1 MSEISRVALFGKLG
15 PIAYKAVE
23 GATVFCKLR
32 GNPYVELVHWIHQIM
47 QHDDTDLHR
56 IIRRFELNP
65 SKLAA
70 DMTAALDRLA
80 ASLAKE
86 IADIRDDLLTQIDGL
101 TAESQAAKA
110 ALAAK
115 VAELDNAVARVE
127 SFSDE
132 LDANDA
138 PAPTDPET
146 PADPEQPEE
155 PVDPEPGDGEPTDPE
170 TPANPE
176 QPSEPQPEP
185 EQPVD
190 PDAPVQ

>member
-1 MSEISRVALFGKLG
+1 MANQHTLTIQLSQ
-15 PIAYKAVE
+15 
-23 GATVFCKLR
+23 ATERQL
-32 GNPYVELVHWIHQIM
+32 LVHIASRMENHM
-47 QHDDTDLHR
+47 
-56 IIRRFELNP
+56 
-65 SKLAA
+65 A

-101 TAESQAAKA
+101 TAESQAAKD

-185 EQPVD
+185 DQPVD
-190 PDAPVQ
+190 PNAPVQ

>member
-1 MSEISRVALFGKLG
+1 MANQHTLTIPLSQ
-15 PIAYKAVE
+15 
-23 GATVFCKLR
+23 ATERQL
-32 GNPYVELVHWIHQIM
+32 LVHIASRMETHM
-47 QHDDTDLHR
+47 
-56 IIRRFELNP
+56 
-65 SKLAA
+65 A

-101 TAESQAAKA
+101 TAESQAAKD

-155 PVDPEPGDGEPTDPE
+155 PVDPEPGDGEPTGPE

-185 EQPVD
+185 EQPAD

>member
-1 MSEISRVALFGKLG
+1 MVNQHTLTIQLSQ
-15 PIAYKAVE
+15 
-23 GATVFCKLR
+23 ATERQL
-32 GNPYVELVHWIHQIM
+32 LVHVASLMETHM
-47 QHDDTDLHR
+47 
-56 IIRRFELNP
+56 
-65 SKLAA
+65 A

-127 SFSDE
+127 SMASE

>member
-1 MSEISRVALFGKLG
+1 MANQHTLTIPLSQ
-15 PIAYKAVE
+15 
-23 GATVFCKLR
+23 ATERQL
-32 GNPYVELVHWIHQIM
+32 LVHIASRMENHM
-47 QHDDTDLHR
+47 
-56 IIRRFELNP
+56 
-65 SKLAA
+65 A

-115 VAELDNAVARVE
+115 VAELDGAVQRVE
-127 SFSDE
+127 SMASE

-138 PAPTDPET
+138 PAPTGPDTPVDPDPVGPT
-146 PADPEQPEE
+146 DPEQPVDAQ
-155 PVDPEPGDGEPTDPE
+155 PVEPE
-170 TPANPE
+170 TPANPD
-176 QPSEPQPEP
+176 QPIEPQPD
-185 EQPVD
+185 QPVD

>member
-1 MSEISRVALFGKLG
+1 MANQHTLTIQLSQ
-15 PIAYKAVE
+15 
-23 GATVFCKLR
+23 ATERQL
-32 GNPYVELVHWIHQIM
+32 LVHIASRMENHM
-47 QHDDTDLHR
+47 
-56 IIRRFELNP
+56 
-65 SKLAA
+65 A

-101 TAESQAAKA
+101 TAESQAAKD

-155 PVDPEPGDGEPTDPE
+155 PVDPEPGDGEPTAPE

-190 PDAPVQ
+190 PDAPIQ

>member
-1 MSEISRVALFGKLG
+1 MANQHTLTIRLSQ
-15 PIAYKAVE
+15 
-23 GATVFCKLR
+23 ATERQL
-32 GNPYVELVHWIHQIM
+32 LVHIASRMETHM
-47 QHDDTDLHR
+47 
-56 IIRRFELNP
+56 
-65 SKLAA
+65 A

-101 TAESQAAKA
+101 TAESQAAKD

-155 PVDPEPGDGEPTDPE
+155 PVDPEPGDGEPGDGEPTD
-170 TPANPE
+170 PE

-190 PDAPVQ
+190 PDAPIQ

>member
-1 MSEISRVALFGKLG
+1 MANQHTLTIPLSQ
-15 PIAYKAVE
+15 
-23 GATVFCKLR
+23 ATERQL
-32 GNPYVELVHWIHQIM
+32 LVHIASRMETHM
-47 QHDDTDLHR
+47 
-56 IIRRFELNP
+56 
-65 SKLAA
+65 A

-101 TAESQAAKA
+101 TAESQAAKD

-138 PAPTDPET
+138 PA

-185 EQPVD
+185 
-190 PDAPVQ
+190 DAPVQ

>member
-1 MSEISRVALFGKLG
+1 MANQHTLTIPLSQ
-15 PIAYKAVE
+15 
-23 GATVFCKLR
+23 ATERQL
-32 GNPYVELVHWIHQIM
+32 LVHIASRMENHM
-47 QHDDTDLHR
+47 
-56 IIRRFELNP
+56 
-65 SKLAA
+65 A

-101 TAESQAAKA
+101 TAESQAAKD

-185 EQPVD
+185 EQPVG

>member
-1 MSEISRVALFGKLG
+1 MANQHTLTIPLSQ
-15 PIAYKAVE
+15 
-23 GATVFCKLR
+23 ATERQL
-32 GNPYVELVHWIHQIM
+32 LVHIASRMENHM
-47 QHDDTDLHR
+47 
-56 IIRRFELNP
+56 
-65 SKLAA
+65 A

-101 TAESQAAKA
+101 TAESQAAKD

-138 PAPTDPET
+138 PAP
-146 PADPEQPEE
+146 AGPEQPEE

>member
-1 MSEISRVALFGKLG
+1 MANQHTLTIQLSQ
-15 PIAYKAVE
+15 
-23 GATVFCKLR
+23 ATERQL
-32 GNPYVELVHWIHQIM
+32 LVHIASRMETHM
-47 QHDDTDLHR
+47 
-56 IIRRFELNP
+56 
-65 SKLAA
+65 A

-86 IADIRDDLLTQIDGL
+86 IADIRDELLTQIDGL
-101 TAESQAAKA
+101 TAESQAAKD

-170 TPANPE
+170 
-176 QPSEPQPEP
+176 QPSEPQPDP

-190 PDAPVQ
+190 PDVPVQ

>member
-1 MSEISRVALFGKLG
+1 MANQHTLTIRLSQ
-15 PIAYKAVE
+15 
-23 GATVFCKLR
+23 ATERQL
-32 GNPYVELVHWIHQIM
+32 LVHIASRMETHM
-47 QHDDTDLHR
+47 
-56 IIRRFELNP
+56 
-65 SKLAA
+65 A

-86 IADIRDDLLTQIDGL
+86 IADIRDELLTQIDGL
-101 TAESQAAKA
+101 TAESQAAKS

-115 VAELDNAVARVE
+115 VAELDGAVQRVE
-127 SFSDE
+127 SMASE

-176 QPSEPQPEP
+176 QHSEPQPEP

>member
-1 MSEISRVALFGKLG
+1 MANQHTLTIQLSQ
-15 PIAYKAVE
+15 
-23 GATVFCKLR
+23 ATQRQL
-32 GNPYVELVHWIHQIM
+32 LVHIASRMENHM
-47 QHDDTDLHR
+47 
-56 IIRRFELNP
+56 
-65 SKLAA
+65 A

-101 TAESQAAKA
+101 TAESQAAKD

-190 PDAPVQ
+190 PNAPVQ

>member
-1 MSEISRVALFGKLG
+1 MANQHTLTLPLSQ
-15 PIAYKAVE
+15 
-23 GATVFCKLR
+23 ATERQL
-32 GNPYVELVHWIHQIM
+32 LVHIASRTENHM
-47 QHDDTDLHR
+47 
-56 IIRRFELNP
+56 
-65 SKLAA
+65 A

-101 TAESQAAKA
+101 TAESQAAKD

>member
-1 MSEISRVALFGKLG
+1 MANQHTLTIHLSQ
-15 PIAYKAVE
+15 
-23 GATVFCKLR
+23 ATERQL
-32 GNPYVELVHWIHQIM
+32 LVHIASRMENHM
-47 QHDDTDLHR
+47 
-56 IIRRFELNP
+56 
-65 SKLAA
+65 A

-101 TAESQAAKA
+101 TAESQAAKD

-185 EQPVD
+185 EQPAD

>member
-1 MSEISRVALFGKLG
+1 MANQHTLTIQLSQ
-15 PIAYKAVE
+15 
-23 GATVFCKLR
+23 ATERQL
-32 GNPYVELVHWIHQIM
+32 LVHIASRMENHM
-47 QHDDTDLHR
+47 
-56 IIRRFELNP
+56 
-65 SKLAA
+65 A

-101 TAESQAAKA
+101 TAESQAAKD

-185 EQPVD
+185 EQPVG

>member
-1 MSEISRVALFGKLG
+1 MANQHTLTIQLSQ
-15 PIAYKAVE
+15 
-23 GATVFCKLR
+23 ATERQL
-32 GNPYVELVHWIHQIM
+32 LVHIASRMETHM
-47 QHDDTDLHR
+47 
-56 IIRRFELNP
+56 
-65 SKLAA
+65 A
-70 DMTAALDRLA
+70 DMTAALDHLA

-101 TAESQAAKA
+101 TAESQAAKD

-138 PAPTDPET
+138 PAP
-146 PADPEQPEE
+146 AGPEQPEE

>member
-1 MSEISRVALFGKLG
+1 MANQHTLTIHLSQ
-15 PIAYKAVE
+15 
-23 GATVFCKLR
+23 ATERQL
-32 GNPYVELVHWIHQIM
+32 LVHIASRMENHM
-47 QHDDTDLHR
+47 
-56 IIRRFELNP
+56 
-65 SKLAA
+65 A

-101 TAESQAAKA
+101 TAESQAAKD

-185 EQPVD
+185 EQPAD
-190 PDAPVQ
+190 PDAPIQ

>member
-1 MSEISRVALFGKLG
+1 MANQHTLTILLSQ
-15 PIAYKAVE
+15 
-23 GATVFCKLR
+23 ATERQL
-32 GNPYVELVHWIHQIM
+32 LVHIASRMENHM
-47 QHDDTDLHR
+47 
-56 IIRRFELNP
+56 
-65 SKLAA
+65 A

-101 TAESQAAKA
+101 TAESQAAKD

-190 PDAPVQ
+190 PNAPGQ

>member
-1 MSEISRVALFGKLG
+1 MANQHTLTIPLSQ
-15 PIAYKAVE
+15 
-23 GATVFCKLR
+23 ATERQL
-32 GNPYVELVHWIHQIM
+32 LVHIASRMETHM
-47 QHDDTDLHR
+47 
-56 IIRRFELNP
+56 
-65 SKLAA
+65 A

-101 TAESQAAKA
+101 TAESQAAKD

-185 EQPVD
+185 DRLVGPN
-190 PDAPVQ
+190 APVQ

>member
-1 MSEISRVALFGKLG
+1 MANQHTLTIQLSQ
-15 PIAYKAVE
+15 
-23 GATVFCKLR
+23 ATERQL
-32 GNPYVELVHWIHQIM
+32 LVHIASRMETHM
-47 QHDDTDLHR
+47 
-56 IIRRFELNP
+56 
-65 SKLAA
+65 A

-101 TAESQAAKA
+101 TAESQAAKD

-115 VAELDNAVARVE
+115 AAELDGAVQRVE
-127 SFSDE
+127 SMASE

-185 EQPVD
+185 DQPVD
-190 PDAPVQ
+190 PNAPVQ

>member
-1 MSEISRVALFGKLG
+1 MANQHTLTIQLSQ
-15 PIAYKAVE
+15 
-23 GATVFCKLR
+23 ATERQL
-32 GNPYVELVHWIHQIM
+32 LVHIASRMETHM
-47 QHDDTDLHR
+47 
-56 IIRRFELNP
+56 
-65 SKLAA
+65 A

-101 TAESQAAKA
+101 TAESQAAKD

-146 PADPEQPEE
+146 PAGPEQPEE

>member
-1 MSEISRVALFGKLG
+1 MANQHTLTIRLSQ
-15 PIAYKAVE
+15 
-23 GATVFCKLR
+23 ATERQL
-32 GNPYVELVHWIHQIM
+32 LVHIASRMETHM
-47 QHDDTDLHR
+47 
-56 IIRRFELNP
+56 
-65 SKLAA
+65 A

-101 TAESQAAKA
+101 TAESQAAKD

-170 TPANPE
+170 

>member
-1 MSEISRVALFGKLG
+1 MANQHTLTIQLSQ
-15 PIAYKAVE
+15 
-23 GATVFCKLR
+23 ATERQL
-32 GNPYVELVHWIHQIM
+32 LVHIASRMETHM
-47 QHDDTDLHR
+47 
-56 IIRRFELNP
+56 
-65 SKLAA
+65 A

-101 TAESQAAKA
+101 TAESQAAKD

-115 VAELDNAVARVE
+115 VAELDNAVSRVE
-127 SFSDE
+127 SFSYE
-132 LDANDA
+132 RDANDA

-190 PDAPVQ
+190 PDAPIQ

>member
-1 MSEISRVALFGKLG
+1 MANQHTLTIPLSQ
-15 PIAYKAVE
+15 
-23 GATVFCKLR
+23 ATERQL
-32 GNPYVELVHWIHQIM
+32 LVHIASRMETHM
-47 QHDDTDLHR
+47 
-56 IIRRFELNP
+56 
-65 SKLAA
+65 A

-101 TAESQAAKA
+101 TAESQAAKD

-127 SFSDE
+127 SFADD

-138 PAPTDPET
+138 PVQ
-146 PADPEQPEE
+146 PA
-155 PVDPEPGDGEPTDPE
+155 DPEPGDGADPE
-170 TPANPE
+170 TPDD
-176 QPSEPQPEP
+176 P

-190 PDAPVQ
+190 PDQPVQ

>member
-1 MSEISRVALFGKLG
+1 MANQHTLTIPLSQ
-15 PIAYKAVE
+15 
-23 GATVFCKLR
+23 ATERQL
-32 GNPYVELVHWIHQIM
+32 LVHIASRMETHM
-47 QHDDTDLHR
+47 
-56 IIRRFELNP
+56 
-65 SKLAA
+65 A

-101 TAESQAAKA
+101 TAESQAAKD

-170 TPANPE
+170 
-176 QPSEPQPEP
+176 QPSEPQPDP

-190 PDAPVQ
+190 PDVPVQ

>member
-1 MSEISRVALFGKLG
+1 MANQHTLTIQLSQ
-15 PIAYKAVE
+15 
-23 GATVFCKLR
+23 ATERQL
-32 GNPYVELVHWIHQIM
+32 LVHIASRMETHM
-47 QHDDTDLHR
+47 
-56 IIRRFELNP
+56 
-65 SKLAA
+65 A

-101 TAESQAAKA
+101 TAESQAAKD

-185 EQPVD
+185 DQPVD
-190 PDAPVQ
+190 PNAPIQ

>member
-1 MSEISRVALFGKLG
+1 MANQHTLTIPLSQ
-15 PIAYKAVE
+15 
-23 GATVFCKLR
+23 ATERQL
-32 GNPYVELVHWIHQIM
+32 LVHIASRMENHM
-47 QHDDTDLHR
+47 
-56 IIRRFELNP
+56 
-65 SKLAA
+65 A

-101 TAESQAAKA
+101 TAESQAAKD

-132 LDANDA
+132 LDGNDA

-170 TPANPE
+170 
-176 QPSEPQPEP
+176 QPSEPQPDP

>member
-1 MSEISRVALFGKLG
+1 MANQHTLTIPLSQ
-15 PIAYKAVE
+15 
-23 GATVFCKLR
+23 ATERQL
-32 GNPYVELVHWIHQIM
+32 LVHIASRMENHM
-47 QHDDTDLHR
+47 
-56 IIRRFELNP
+56 
-65 SKLAA
+65 A

-110 ALAAK
+110 RAEK

>member
-1 MSEISRVALFGKLG
+1 MANQHTLTIPLSQATERQLLVHIASRV
-15 PIAYKAVE
+15 E
-23 GATVFCKLR
+23 
-32 GNPYVELVHWIHQIM
+32 NHM
-47 QHDDTDLHR
+47 
-56 IIRRFELNP
+56 
-65 SKLAA
+65 A

-101 TAESQAAKA
+101 TAESQAAKD

-138 PAPTDPET
+138 PAPTDPEA

-185 EQPVD
+185 DQPVD
-190 PDAPVQ
+190 PNAPVQ

>member
-1 MSEISRVALFGKLG
+1 MANQHTLTIPLSQ
-15 PIAYKAVE
+15 
-23 GATVFCKLR
+23 ATERQL
-32 GNPYVELVHWIHQIM
+32 LVHVASRMETHM
-47 QHDDTDLHR
+47 
-56 IIRRFELNP
+56 
-65 SKLAA
+65 A

-86 IADIRDDLLTQIDGL
+86 IADIRDDLLSQIDGL

-170 TPANPE
+170 
-176 QPSEPQPEP
+176 QPSEPQPDP

-190 PDAPVQ
+190 PNAPVQ

>member
-1 MSEISRVALFGKLG
+1 MANQHTLTIPLSQ
-15 PIAYKAVE
+15 
-23 GATVFCKLR
+23 ATERQL
-32 GNPYVELVHWIHQIM
+32 LVHIASRMETHM
-47 QHDDTDLHR
+47 
-56 IIRRFELNP
+56 
-65 SKLAA
+65 A

-101 TAESQAAKA
+101 TAESQAAKD

-115 VAELDNAVARVE
+115 VTELDNAVARVE

-190 PDAPVQ
+190 PNAPVQ

>member
-1 MSEISRVALFGKLG
+1 MANQHTLTILLSQ
-15 PIAYKAVE
+15 
-23 GATVFCKLR
+23 ATERQL
-32 GNPYVELVHWIHQIM
+32 LVHIASRMETHM
-47 QHDDTDLHR
+47 
-56 IIRRFELNP
+56 
-65 SKLAA
+65 A

-101 TAESQAAKA
+101 TAESQAAKD

>member
-1 MSEISRVALFGKLG
+1 MANQHTLTILLSQ
-15 PIAYKAVE
+15 
-23 GATVFCKLR
+23 ATERQL
-32 GNPYVELVHWIHQIM
+32 LVHIASRMETHM
-47 QHDDTDLHR
+47 
-56 IIRRFELNP
+56 
-65 SKLAA
+65 AG
-70 DMTAALDRLA
+70 MTAALDRLA

-101 TAESQAAKA
+101 TAESQAAKD

-176 QPSEPQPEP
+176 QPSEPQPD
-185 EQPVD
+185 QPVD
-190 PDAPVQ
+190 PNAPVQ

>member
-1 MSEISRVALFGKLG
+1 MANQHTLTIPLSQ
-15 PIAYKAVE
+15 
-23 GATVFCKLR
+23 ATERQL
-32 GNPYVELVHWIHQIM
+32 LVHIASRMENHM
-47 QHDDTDLHR
+47 
-56 IIRRFELNP
+56 
-65 SKLAA
+65 A

-101 TAESQAAKA
+101 TAESQAAKD

-138 PAPTDPET
+138 PAPTGPET

-185 EQPVD
+185 DQPVD
-190 PDAPVQ
+190 PNAPVQ